1 VRNTEESK
9 AILKDTVAY
18 LHNVTSL
25 FPGATAAQSTS
36 SPADVPK
43 KSNSNQTPPND
54 GVQKQAQGL
63 AGLLR
68 RIAAVGRKDG
78 QTILKSLS
86 L

>member
-18 LHNVTSL
+18 LHNVTSRP
-25 FPGATAAQSTS
+25 PGAAAAQSTS
-36 SPADVPK
+36 SQADVPK
-43 KSNSNQTPPND
+43 KSNSNQAPPN
-54 GVQKQAQGL
+54 GGQKQVQGL